1 MVEPLSPTIPIY
13 LNSFLP
19 FFIAGW
25 FIRTIV
31 LPYKIARRV
40 GRKFRYGY
48 IGPEDRMTLTRDER
62 KLLIAQKV
70 LAIAGLLTFVLCGFL
85 LFGFAGQST
94 H

>member
-1 MVEPLSPTIPIY
+1 MVKTISPTFPIY
-13 LNSFLP
+13 LNSFLL

-31 LPYKIARRV
+31 LPYKVARRA

-48 IGPEDRMTLTRDER
+48 IGPEDRATLTKGQRR
-62 KLLIAQKV
+62 LLIAQKV

-85 LFGFAGQST
+85 LFRLASLT